1 MRDRAFVVAVMML
14 AVAAIAPSYVKAQEP
29 NPDWLRKIES
39 GDIALEARADPS
51 GRGGQVRAM
60 IDIPAPPQAVWST
73 ILDCERA
80 ARMTPSVK
88 RCSVLSRDAGGRSEV
103 REHVVKWSFLL
114 PALHSTSRLTL
125 DPYRRIAFR
134 CEGGDIKD
142 CEGQWRL
149 EPLEGGKATRVT
161 YENRAT
167 APFGMPNGLAA
178 LAMRRDVPAALRALR
193 RESVAAA
200 R

>member
-1 MRDRAFVVAVMML
+1 MLGPALVVALVML
-14 AVAAIAPSYVKAQEP
+14 AGPAQVEP
-29 NPDWLRKIES
+29 PGSDGLRRIES
-39 GDIALEARADPS
+39 GGVALEVHAEPG
-51 GRGGQVRAM
+51 GRGGAVRAM
-60 IDIPAPPQAVWST
+60 IDIAAPPQTVWAT

-88 RCSVLSRDAGGRSEV
+88 RCTVLERDPTGRIEL
-103 REHVVKWSFLL
+103 REHVVKWGFLL
-114 PALHSTSRLTL
+114 PPLHSTSRLTL

-142 CEGQWRL
+142 CEGQWLL
-149 EPLEGGKATRVT
+149 EPLDGGRATRVT
-161 YENRAT
+161 YENRAK
-167 APFGMPNGLAA
+167 APFGLSDGLATM
-178 LAMRRDVPAALRALR
+178 AMRRDVPNALRALR

>member
-1 MRDRAFVVAVMML
+1 MRDRALVVAVMML
-14 AVAAIAPSYVKAQEP
+14 AAPVIAWAQGP

-39 GDIALEARADPS
+39 GDIALEAHADPS
-51 GRGGQVRAM
+51 GRGGAVRAM
-60 IDIPAPPQAVWST
+60 IDIAAPPQAVWST

-88 RCSVLSRDAGGRSEV
+88 RCTVLSRDASGRGEV

-149 EPLEGGKATRVT
+149 EPLDGGKATRVT

-167 APFGMPNGLAA
+167 APFGLPNGLAA

>member
-1 MRDRAFVVAVMML
+1 MRGQALVVTFVML
-14 AVAAIAPSYVKAQEP
+14 AASPVARAQEP
-29 NPDWLRKIES
+29 TPDWLHRIES
-39 GDIALEARADPS
+39 GDVALEAHTDSS

-60 IDIPAPPQAVWST
+60 IDIAAPAQVVWAA

-88 RCSVLSRDAGGRSEV
+88 RCTVLSRDPSGRTEL

-125 DPYRRIAFR
+125 EPYRRIGFR
-134 CEGGDIKD
+134 CEAGDIKD
-142 CEGQWRL
+142 CEGQWLL
-149 EPLEGGKATRVT
+149 EPLGGGRATRVT

-167 APFGMPNGLAA
+167 APFGLPNGVTTM
-178 LAMRRDVPAALRALR
+178 AMRRDVPAALRALR

>member
-1 MRDRAFVVAVMML
+1 ML
-14 AVAAIAPSYVKAQEP
+14 TPPGLAGAQDA
-29 NPDWLRKIES
+29 NPDWLRRIES
-39 GDIALEARADPS
+39 GDVALEAHTDPT

-60 IDIPAPPQAVWST
+60 IDIAAPPQVIWAT

-88 RCSVLSRDAGGRSEV
+88 SCTVLSRGADGRMEM

-114 PALHSTSRLTL
+114 PPLHSTSRLTL
-125 DPYRRIAFR
+125 DPYRRIVFR
-134 CEGGDIKD
+134 CEAGDIKD
-142 CEGQWRL
+142 CEGQWLL
-149 EPLEGGKATRVT
+149 EPLKDGKGTRVT

-167 APFGMPNGLAA
+167 APFGLPNGMATM
-178 LAMRRDVPAALRALR
+178 AMRRDVPAALRALR

>member
-1 MRDRAFVVAVMML
+1 MRAPALVVAVMML
-14 AVAAIAPSYVKAQEP
+14 TAPVVARAQEP

-39 GDIALEARADPS
+39 GDIALDAHADPS
-51 GRGGQVRAM
+51 GRGGEVRAM
-60 IDIPAPPQAVWST
+60 IDIAAPPQVVWTT

-88 RCSVLSRDAGGRSEV
+88 RCTVLSREAGGREEV

-125 DPYRRIAFR
+125 DPWRRIGFR
-134 CEGGDIKD
+134 CEGGDIKA

-149 EPLEGGKATRVT
+149 EPLAGGKATRVT

-167 APFGMPNGLAA
+167 APFGLPSGLAA
-178 LAMRRDVPAALRALR
+178 VGGPAG
-193 RESVAAA
+193 
-200 R
+200 

>member
-1 MRDRAFVVAVMML
+1 V
-14 AVAAIAPSYVKAQEP
+14 
-29 NPDWLRKIES
+29 
-39 GDIALEARADPS
+39 ALEVHVEPG
-51 GRGGQVRAM
+51 GRGGAVRAM
-60 IDIPAPPQAVWST
+60 IDIAAPPQAVWDT
-73 ILDCERA
+73 ILDCDRA

-88 RCSVLSRDAGGRSEV
+88 RCTVLERDAAGRIEL
-103 REHVVKWSFLL
+103 REHVVKWGFLL
-114 PALHSTSRLTL
+114 PPLHSTSRLTL
-125 DPYRRIAFR
+125 DPFRRIGFR

-149 EPLEGGKATRVT
+149 EPLDDGRATRVT

-167 APFGMPNGLAA
+167 APFGLSDGLVTM
-178 LAMRRDVPAALRALR
+178 AMRRDVPAALRALR

>member
-1 MRDRAFVVAVMML
+1 MRGQVLVVAVVIL
-14 AVAAIAPSYVKAQEP
+14 ASPVFAWGQEV

-39 GDIALEARADPS
+39 GDVALDAHTDPS
-51 GRGGQVRAM
+51 GRGGEVRAM
-60 IDIPAPPQAVWST
+60 IDIAAPPQAVWTT

-88 RCSVLSRDAGGRSEV
+88 RCTVVSRDPTDHSEL

-142 CEGQWRL
+142 CDGQWLL
-149 EPLEGGKATRVT
+149 EPLDGGRATRVT
-161 YENRAT
+161 YENRAM
-167 APFGMPNGLAA
+167 APFGLPSGLATT
-178 LAMRRDVPAALRALR
+178 AMRRDVPAALRALR

>member
-1 MRDRAFVVAVMML
+1 ML
-14 AVAAIAPSYVKAQEP
+14 IGPASAWAQDPS
-29 NPDWLRKIES
+29 PDWLHRIES
-39 GDIALEARADPS
+39 GDVALEAHTDPS

-60 IDIPAPPQAVWST
+60 IDIAAPPQAVWAT

-88 RCSVLSRDAGGRSEV
+88 RCTVLSRDAADRVEL

-125 DPYRRIAFR
+125 EPYRRITFR

-142 CEGQWRL
+142 CEGQWLL
-149 EPLEGGKATRVT
+149 EPLDGGKATRVT
-161 YENRAT
+161 YENRAL
-167 APFGMPNGLAA
+167 APFGLPNGVATM
-178 LAMRRDVPAALRALR
+178 AMRRDVPAALRALR

>member
-1 MRDRAFVVAVMML
+1 MPGRALVFAFLVL
-14 AVAAIAPSYVKAQEP
+14 AASTAAAAQEP

-39 GDIALEARADPS
+39 GDVALEAHTDAN

-60 IDIPAPPQAVWST
+60 IDIAAPPEVVWTT

-88 RCSVLSRDAGGRSEV
+88 SCRVLSRDAAGRVEL

-125 DPYRRIAFR
+125 EPYRRITFS

-142 CEGQWRL
+142 CEGQWLL
-149 EPLEGGKATRVT
+149 EPRDGGRTTRVT

-167 APFGMPNGLAA
+167 APFGLPNGMTTM
-178 LAMRRDVPAALRALR
+178 AMRRDVPAALRALR

>member
-1 MRDRAFVVAVMML
+1 M
-14 AVAAIAPSYVKAQEP
+14 AAPVSAWGQDV

-39 GDIALEARADPS
+39 GDIALEAHADP
-51 GRGGQVRAM
+51 GGHGGAVRAM
-60 IDIPAPPQAVWST
+60 IDIPAPPRAVWTT

-88 RCSVLSRDAGGRSEV
+88 RCTVLSRDASGRSEL

-125 DPYRRIAFR
+125 DPNRRIAFR

-142 CEGQWRL
+142 CDGQWVL
-149 EPLEGGKATRVT
+149 EPLNGGQATRVT

-167 APFGMPNGLAA
+167 APFGLPSGLAA
-178 LAMRRDVPAALRALR
+178 MAMRRDVPAALRALR

>member
-1 MRDRAFVVAVMML
+1 MRGQALVVVFVML
-14 AVAAIAPSYVKAQEP
+14 AASPVAGAQEP
-29 NPDWLRKIES
+29 TPDWLHRIES
-39 GDIALEARADPS
+39 GDVALEAHTDSS

-60 IDIPAPPQAVWST
+60 IDIAAPPQMVWAA

-88 RCSVLSRDAGGRSEV
+88 RCTVLSRDPSGRTEL
-103 REHVVKWSFLL
+103 RQHVVKWSFLL

-125 DPYRRIAFR
+125 EPYRRIGFR
-134 CEGGDIKD
+134 CEAGDIKD
-142 CEGQWRL
+142 CEGQWLL
-149 EPLEGGKATRVT
+149 EPLGGGRSTRVT

-167 APFGMPNGLAA
+167 APFGLPNGVTTM
-178 LAMRRDVPAALRALR
+178 AMRRDVPAALRALR

>member
-1 MRDRAFVVAVMML
+1 MLTAPGLARAQDAR
-14 AVAAIAPSYVKAQEP
+14 AQEP
-29 NPDWLRKIES
+29 NPDWLHRIES
-39 GDIALEARADPS
+39 GDVALDAHTDPS

-60 IDIPAPPQAVWST
+60 IDIAAPPHVVWST

-88 RCSVLSRDAGGRSEV
+88 SCAVLSRDASGRVEV

-125 DPYRRIAFR
+125 EPYRRIGFR
-134 CEGGDIKD
+134 CEAGDIKD
-142 CEGQWRL
+142 CEGQWLL
-149 EPLEGGKATRVT
+149 EPLDGGKATRVT
-161 YENRAT
+161 YENRAS
-167 APFGMPNGLAA
+167 APFGLPNGMTTM
-178 LAMRRDVPAALRALR
+178 AMRRDVPAALRALR

>member
-1 MRDRAFVVAVMML
+1 MRDRALVVAVMML
-14 AVAAIAPSYVKAQEP
+14 AVPAVARAQDV

-39 GDIALEARADPS
+39 GDIALEAHADPS

-60 IDIPAPPQAVWST
+60 IDIAAPPQAVWAT

-88 RCSVLSRDAGGRSEV
+88 RCTVLSRDAGGRVEL

-114 PALHSTSRLTL
+114 LALHSTSRLTL
-125 DPYRRIAFR
+125 DPYRRIGFR

-149 EPLEGGKATRVT
+149 EALEGGKATRVT

-167 APFGMPNGLAA
+167 APFGLPNGLAA

>member
-14 AVAAIAPSYVKAQEP
+14 AVPAVARAQDV

-39 GDIALEARADPS
+39 GDIALEAHADPS

-60 IDIPAPPQAVWST
+60 IDIAAPPQAVWTT

-88 RCSVLSRDAGGRSEV
+88 RCTVLSRDAGGRVEL

-125 DPYRRIAFR
+125 DPYRRIGFR

-149 EPLEGGKATRVT
+149 EALEGGKATRVT

-167 APFGMPNGLAA
+167 APFGLPNGLAA

>member
-1 MRDRAFVVAVMML
+1 MLGPALVVALVML
-14 AVAAIAPSYVKAQEP
+14 AGPTQGEPPAPAWRRRVEA
-29 NPDWLRKIES
+29 
-39 GDIALEARADPS
+39 GGVALEVHAEPG

-60 IDIPAPPQAVWST
+60 IDIAAPPQAVWAA

-88 RCSVLSRDAGGRSEV
+88 RCTVLERDATGRIEL
-103 REHVVKWSFLL
+103 REHVVKWGFLL
-114 PALHSTSRLTL
+114 PALHSVSRLTL
-125 DPYRRIAFR
+125 EPFRRIGFR

-142 CEGQWRL
+142 CEGQWLL
-149 EPLEGGKATRVT
+149 EPLGGGRATRVT

-167 APFGMPNGLAA
+167 APFGLPDGLATM
-178 LAMRRDVPAALRALR
+178 AMRRDVPAALRALR

>member
-1 MRDRAFVVAVMML
+1 MLGRALVLALML
-14 AVAAIAPSYVKAQEP
+14 LASPALSLAGAPGSDGRRKA
-29 NPDWLRKIES
+29 ES
-39 GDIALEARADPS
+39 GGVTLDVRTDPG
-51 GRGGQVRAM
+51 GRGGEVRAM
-60 IDIPAPPQAVWST
+60 IDIAAPPEAVWAA
-73 ILDCERA
+73 ILDCARA

-88 RCSVLSRDAGGRSEV
+88 RCRVLSQDSSGRVEL
-103 REHVVKWSFLL
+103 REHVIKWSFLL

-125 DPYRRIAFR
+125 DAFKRISFR

-142 CEGQWRL
+142 CEGQWLL
-149 EPLEGGKATRVT
+149 EPLDGGKATRVT

-167 APFGMPNGLAA
+167 APFGLPDGLVTM
-178 LAMRRDVPAALRALR
+178 AMRRDVPAALRALR

>member
-1 MRDRAFVVAVMML
+1 MRGQVLVVVAVVML
-14 AVAAIAPSYVKAQEP
+14 AGPAFAWGQEA

-39 GDIALEARADPS
+39 GDIALEAHTDPS

-60 IDIPAPPQAVWST
+60 IDIAAPPQAVWTT

-88 RCSVLSRDAGGRSEV
+88 RCTVVSRDASDRSEL

-134 CEGGDIKD
+134 CVGGDIKD
-142 CEGQWRL
+142 CEGQWLL
-149 EPLEGGKATRVT
+149 EPLDGGRATRVI

-167 APFGMPNGLAA
+167 APFGLPDGLAA
-178 LAMRRDVPAALRALR
+178 MAMRRDVPAALRALR

>member
-1 MRDRAFVVAVMML
+1 MLAAPVVA
-14 AVAAIAPSYVKAQEP
+14 KAQDARARDP
-29 NPDWLRKIES
+29 SPDWLHRIES
-39 GDIALEARADPS
+39 GDVVLDAHTDPS
-51 GRGGQVRAM
+51 GLGGQVRAM
-60 IDIPAPPQAVWST
+60 IDIAAPPQVVWTT

-88 RCSVLSRDAGGRSEV
+88 SCRVLSRDPAGRVEL

-125 DPYRRIAFR
+125 EPYRRIAFR
-134 CEGGDIKD
+134 CEAGDIKD
-142 CEGQWRL
+142 CEGLWLL
-149 EPLEGGKATRVT
+149 EPLDGGKSTRVT
-161 YENRAT
+161 YENRAV
-167 APFGMPNGLAA
+167 APFGLPNGMTTM
-178 LAMRRDVPAALRALR
+178 AMRRDVPAALRALR

>member
-1 MRDRAFVVAVMML
+1 MRAPALVVAVMML
-14 AVAAIAPSYVKAQEP
+14 AAPAAARADEP

-39 GDIALEARADPS
+39 GDIALEAHADPS
-51 GRGGQVRAM
+51 GRGGAVRAM
-60 IDIPAPPQAVWST
+60 IDIAAPPQAVWST

-88 RCSVLSRDAGGRSEV
+88 RCTVLSRDAGGRAEL

-125 DPYRRIAFR
+125 EPYRRIAFR

>member
-1 MRDRAFVVAVMML
+1 MRDRALVVALLIL
-14 AVAAIAPSYVKAQEP
+14 AAPAASGAQEP
-29 NPDWLRKIES
+29 NPDWLHKIES
-39 GDIALEARADPS
+39 GEVALEAHTDPS

-60 IDIPAPPQAVWST
+60 IDIAAPPETVWAA
-73 ILDCERA
+73 ILDCDRA

-88 RCSVLSRDAGGRSEV
+88 RCTVLSREAGGRVEL

-125 DPYRRIAFR
+125 EPYRRITFR
-134 CEGGDIKD
+134 CEAGDIKD
-142 CEGQWRL
+142 CEGQWLL
-149 EPLEGGKATRVT
+149 EPREGGKATRVT

-167 APFGMPNGLAA
+167 APFGLPNGVTTM
-178 LAMRRDVPAALRALR
+178 AMRRDVPAALRALR